1 MAYHVFGDLQCSS
14 QVASITKFKD
24 FSLLCPNERE
34 ARLSL
39 MDKESG
45 LETLSQNLIKSTNS
59 NRLIMKL
66 GNNGFIAYD
75 RDENNRIFRNL
86 PLFIC

>member
-1 MAYHVFGDLQCSS
+1 M
-14 QVASITKFKD
+14 KFKN

-45 LETLSQNLIKSTNS
+45 LEALSQNLISKTSTQ
-59 NRLIMKL
+59 RLIMKL

-75 RDENNRIFRNL
+75 RDKKNRIISQVKL
-86 PLFIC
+86 KIPMSW